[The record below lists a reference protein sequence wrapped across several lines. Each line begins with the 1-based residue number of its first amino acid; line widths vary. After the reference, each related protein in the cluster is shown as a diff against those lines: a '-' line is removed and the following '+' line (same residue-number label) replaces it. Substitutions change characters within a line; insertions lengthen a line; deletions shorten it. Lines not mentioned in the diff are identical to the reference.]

1 MKCQCCQAE
10 NADSQAF
17 CGQCGAKLERICPNC
32 GISNP
37 THYRY
42 CGKCSHELS
51 APKGKSRNLRD
62 GKGKGRRILRNFLI
76 AFACIL
82 VVVIAGI
89 VFLNNGLP
97 TYQQGTV
104 VYSPV
109 PVQQSPSAPS
119 SISGQANSHSQI
131 TIGWVDTSYN
141 ENGFKIY
148 RNGSLVGSVGPNVTV
163 FQDTGLQYGTTYTYS
178 VAAYNGVGEIR
189 SATTIQV
196 KTLNP
201 PIVVTLDKIG
211 VLFDHDPWPKGAG
224 EIYLFI
230 AVSDGK
236 GEPVTI
242 RVPANAY
249 ISLNDNETKDI
260 GEQVFSSD
268 CIGDELKI
276 VGIAFES
283 DDPLF
288 EGIVNLASQVLLS
301 KIGGVAASILTTLF
315 SQSQPT
321 EDNGALMELRE
332 SSADDLV
339 GAIEKT
345 WTSLDKWGLGSYEE
359 VTSGDLRLWFTI
371 SVPK

>member
-1 MKCQCCQAE
+1 
-10 NADSQAF
+10 
-17 CGQCGAKLERICPNC
+17 
-32 GISNP
+32 
-37 THYRY
+37 
-42 CGKCSHELS
+42 
-51 APKGKSRNLRD
+51 
-62 GKGKGRRILRNFLI
+62 
-76 AFACIL
+76 
-82 VVVIAGI
+82 
-89 VFLNNGLP
+89 
-97 TYQQGTV
+97 
-104 VYSPV
+104 
-109 PVQQSPSAPS
+109 
-119 SISGQANSHSQI
+119 
-131 TIGWVDTSYN
+131 
-141 ENGFKIY
+141 
-148 RNGSLVGSVGPNVTV
+148 VGPNVTV
-163 FQDTGLQYGTTYTYS
+163 FQDAGLQYGTTYTYS

-288 EGIVNLASQVLLS
+288 EGIVNLAGQVLLS
-301 KIGGVAASILTTLF
+301 KIGGVAAGILTTLF

-321 EDNGALMELRE
+321 EDNGALMGLRE

-345 WTSLDKWGLGSYEE
+345 WTSSDKWGLGSYEE